1 MTSDLI
7 RENPQEGRSGKESH
21 KRINDILL
29 GPLERPALQ
38 WLAARMPRWVKP
50 DILTGVGLL
59 GSVVIFFSYWLTNIT
74 AHFLWLA
81 SLGLVINWFG
91 DSLDGTLARYRKIE
105 RPKYG
110 FFIDHTVDAVS
121 TLLVVFGLGLSPY
134 VRFEI
139 ACLALIGYLVM
150 SVFVYIRTCVEGV
163 FKISYGRFGPTEVRL
178 ILIIANTIIYFLG
191 NPTMALP
198 FGVLSIYDL
207 IAAIV
212 AIILT
217 VVFLVST
224 INQARE
230 LKKLGE

>member
-1 MTSDLI
+1 M
-7 RENPQEGRSGKESH
+7 RESESH

-38 WLAARMPRWVKP
+38 WLAACMPRWVNP

-59 GSVVIFFSYWLTNIT
+59 GSVVIFFSYWLTNVT

-105 RPKYG
+105 RPRYG

-139 ACLALIGYLVM
+139 ACLALIGYLLM

-178 ILIIANTIIYFLG
+178 IAIIANTIIYFLG
-191 NPTMALP
+191 NPVVALP
-198 FGVLSIYDL
+198 FGALSIYDL
-207 IAAIV
+207 IAGIV
-212 AIILT
+212 AIALT
-217 VVFLVST
+217 VIFLLST
-224 INQARE
+224 IRQARE
-230 LKKLGE
+230 LAKLGE

>member
-1 MTSDLI
+1 
-7 RENPQEGRSGKESH
+7 
-21 KRINDILL
+21 
-29 GPLERPALQ
+29 
-38 WLAARMPRWVKP
+38 
-50 DILTGVGLL
+50 
-59 GSVVIFFSYWLTNIT
+59 
-74 AHFLWLA
+74 LWLA

-91 DSLDGTLARYRKIE
+91 DSLDGTLARFRKIE

-139 ACLALIGYLVM
+139 ACLALIGYLLM

-178 ILIIANTIIYFLG
+178 IVIIANTIIYFLG
-191 NPTMALP
+191 NPTVTLP
-198 FGVLSIYDL
+198 LGVLSIYDL

-217 VVFLVST
+217 VIFLVST
-224 INQARE
+224 VRQARE
-230 LKKLGE
+230 LAKLGE